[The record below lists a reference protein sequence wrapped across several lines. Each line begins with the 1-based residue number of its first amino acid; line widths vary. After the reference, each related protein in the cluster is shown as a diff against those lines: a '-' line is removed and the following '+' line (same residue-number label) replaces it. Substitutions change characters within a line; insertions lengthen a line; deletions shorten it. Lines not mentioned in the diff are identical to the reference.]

1 MKFDIRKVVIK
12 GEIRTLTSVVTQMG
26 QRMQEVSIE
35 TENMKTTLLKYMS
48 SNLGKQYDKAAK
60 ATLVLSE
67 ILYSASIEVNQL
79 QNDIVDF
86 QNKSYRFEEMSEH
99 AVKPQP
105 HLVQKAPVQVIKT
118 MFYFGRDEMI
128 VVANA
133 IHKYCSNTQSIFK
146 ILVQNVNEIGRI
158 WVDPLYNEFRE
169 NIYELVNKS
178 SRYFNDLEDYARH
191 LDMKIKEYK

>member
-12 GEIRTLTSVVTQMG
+12 GEIGTLTSIVTQMG

-35 TENMKTTLLKYMS
+35 TENMKSTLLKYMS

-67 ILYSASIEVNQL
+67 ILYSASVEVNQL

-86 QNKSYRFEEMSEH
+86 QNKSYRFEEMSEY
-99 AVKPQP
+99 AAKPQP
-105 HLVQKAPVQVIKT
+105 HLVQKVPVQVIKT
-118 MFYFGRDEMI
+118 VFYFGRDEMI
-128 VVANA
+128 AVASA

-169 NIYELVNKS
+169 SIYELVNKS

>member
-26 QRMQEVSIE
+26 QRMQEVSTE

-60 ATLVLSE
+60 ATLILSE

-99 AVKPQP
+99 AVKPQ
-105 HLVQKAPVQVIKT
+105 Q
-118 MFYFGRDEMI
+118 R
-128 VVANA
+128 
-133 IHKYCSNTQSIFK
+133 
-146 ILVQNVNEIGRI
+146 
-158 WVDPLYNEFRE
+158 
-169 NIYELVNKS
+169 
-178 SRYFNDLEDYARH
+178 
-191 LDMKIKEYK
+191 